1 MKLIRCL
8 IFAAFLPILY
18 AKDKPKAEKADVASL
33 EKKTAA
39 LQAEIES
46 LKAQLQV
53 SRLELAYEKQVC
65 VQPDLLQAR
74 LAALAAD
81 QKLKAAV
88 AASTKPTAE
97 PAAPAESSTPTE
109 SGSQTKEKR

>member
-1 MKLIRCL
+1 MKLRCCL
-8 IFAAFLPILY
+8 ILVTFLPALS
-18 AKDKPKAEKADVASL
+18 AKDKPKQEKADIVSL
-33 EKKTAA
+33 EKRAIT

-53 SRLELAYEKQVC
+53 VRLELAYEKQVC
-65 VQPDLLQAR
+65 VQPDILQAR
-74 LAALAAD
+74 LAAQSAD